1 MKIVKISSIFYI
13 IALFIYILFHPL
25 PQGPYGYSIFL
36 ISWLVVTIE
45 VLWPRFD
52 AFLGALPLAAR
63 LLFPILCALLAF
75 MDVKTRGLTL
85 YGLSFYFFAVF
96 PTVKILSLKRR

>member
-1 MKIVKISSIFYI
+1 
-13 IALFIYILFHPL
+13 
-25 PQGPYGYSIFL
+25 
-36 ISWLVVTIE
+36 
-45 VLWPRFD
+45 
-52 AFLGALPLAAR
+52 LGALPLAAR